1 MLSSKQRA
9 FLRGLAN
16 TLDTILIIGKGGLN
30 DQVINQADTAL
41 TARELIKCKVL
52 ETAELSSK
60 DYAEQ
65 ISKVTNSD
73 VVQVIGTKFIL
84 FRRNNKEPKIE
95 LPDEK
100 KKKK

>member
-16 TLDTILIIGKGGLN
+16 QEDTILIIGKGGLN
-30 DQVINQADTAL
+30 NQVINQADTAL

-52 ETAELSSK
+52 ETAELSPK
-60 DYAEQ
+60 EYAEQ
-65 ISKVTNSD
+65 ISKATNSD
-73 VVQVIGTKFIL
+73 VVQVIGTKFVL

-100 KKKK
+100 IKKR